1 VSENANGLQVQ
12 ERSDVMNE
20 KETKDRMEYE

>member
-1 VSENANGLQVQ
+1 MSENANGLQVQ